1 MLFYQAARASFV
13 SQAQELIAFEQPLT
27 ERVRT
32 FLRLEFLFAQHGHH
46 KRDASEFGIRATL
59 TSLLDTLV
67 VLSRSDLKNDI
78 LKELTDQ
85 HVHLTRLAARPGIDQ
100 QRLDS
105 VLAEITRTQTG
116 LQRLA
121 TQFAGSLLRESDFLN
136 GILNRSGIPGGTCG
150 FDLPHYHFWL
160 SQPYERVRHDL
171 DAWHADI
178 KPFED
183 AINLHLRLL
192 RASVEPQPADAH
204 SGMYVI
210 TPPGPCQ
217 LIRVL
222 VARERGVYPEISA
235 GKHRCSVRFMNG
247 RDPNVRA
254 QQTPDNVPFQIQFCA
269 L

>member
-1 MLFYQAARASFV
+1 V
-13 SQAQELIAFEQPLT
+13 SQAGEFVAFEQPLT

-32 FLRLEFLFAQHGHH
+32 FLRLEFLFAQHEHH
-46 KRDASEFGIRATL
+46 RKDASEFGVRATL
-59 TSLLDTLV
+59 NTLLDTLV

-100 QRLDS
+100 QRLGGILHD
-105 VLAEITRTQTG
+105 ITRAQNG
-116 LQRLA
+116 LQQLA

-160 SQPYERVRHDL
+160 SQPYERVRRDL
-171 DAWHADI
+171 DVWRADI
-178 KPFED
+178 KPFTD
-183 AINLHLRLL
+183 AIGLYLRLL
-192 RASVEPQPADAH
+192 RNSVEPQPAEARG
-204 SGMYVI
+204 GMYVVA
-210 TPPGPCQ
+210 PPGPCQ

-222 VARERGVYPEISA
+222 VGPQAGAYPEISA
-235 GKHRCSVRFMNG
+235 GKHRCTVRFMSV
-247 RDPNVRA
+247 RDAGARA
-254 QQTPDNVPFQIQFCA
+254 VQAAADIPFQIQFCA

>member
-1 MLFYQAARASFV
+1 MPQATGS
-13 SQAQELIAFEQPLT
+13 IAFEQPLT

-32 FLRLEFLFAQHGHH
+32 FLRLDFLFAQHRHH
-46 KRDASEFGIRATL
+46 KQDTSEFGIRATL
-59 TSLLDTLV
+59 NTLLDTLV

-85 HVHLTRLAARPGIDQ
+85 HVHFTRLAARPGIDQ
-100 QRLDS
+100 QRLDG
-105 VLAEITRTQTG
+105 VLADITRTQRG
-116 LQRLA
+116 LQQLV

-183 AINLHLRLL
+183 AISLYLQLL
-192 RASVEPQPADAH
+192 RGSVELRPAVAR
-204 SGMYVI
+204 SGMYVVA
-210 TPPGPCQ
+210 PPGPCQ
-217 LIRVL
+217 MIRVL
-222 VARERGVYPEISA
+222 VPPEQGVYPEISA
-235 GKHRCSVRFMNG
+235 GKHRCTVRFMNG
-247 RDPNVRA
+247 RDPGVRT
-254 QQTPDNVPFQIQFCA
+254 QQALADIPFQIQFCA

>member
-1 MLFYQAARASFV
+1 M
-13 SQAQELIAFEQPLT
+13 SQAGAVIAFEQPLT

-32 FLRLEFLFAQHGHH
+32 FLRLEFLFAQHRHH
-46 KRDASEFGIRATL
+46 RKDTSEFGIRATL
-59 TSLLDTLV
+59 NTLLDTLV

-85 HVHLTRLAARPGIDQ
+85 HAQLTRLAARPGIDQ

-105 VLAEITRTQTG
+105 VLVEITQTQHG
-116 LQRLA
+116 LQQLA

-150 FDLPHYHFWL
+150 FDLPHYHYWL
-160 SQPYERVRHDL
+160 SQPYERVRRDL

-183 AINLHLRLL
+183 AINLYLRLL
-192 RASVEPQPADAH
+192 RASIEPQFADAR
-204 SGMYVI
+204 SGIYVI

-217 LIRVL
+217 MIRVL
-222 VARERGVYPEISA
+222 VSPDSQVYPEISA
-235 GKHRCSVRFMNG
+235 GKHRCTVRFMSARAG
-247 RDPNVRA
+247 GRA
-254 QQTPDNVPFQIQFCA
+254 QQALNDIPFQIQFCA